1 MSITERKLQSMRQAL
16 GGRRLAL
23 ALITAAA
30 AAAAVIAGCGEVSN
44 TLHPPSGTANTLNV
58 ELDYFPNADHVGIY
72 DAQALG
78 YFRQADL
85 NVHLHAP
92 TNAATP
98 LQLLESGKVDVAIS
112 YTPDVL
118 LARNQNIPL
127 VSVAAIVQE
136 PLTSIVSVGSQ
147 NITTAKDLRGKTI
160 GTSGIPYQSA
170 FLETILRHAHVPVS
184 SVRQVDVGEGLV
196 PAMVSGRVN
205 ATLGAYWN
213 YEAVELAQLHK
224 SPNVIRMNEAG
235 VPSYDELVFV
245 VRRATIVNHA
255 PLIRRFVQAVA
266 RGYRAARANPVQATR
281 NLVHMNPGLKYRLQ
295 LASVLVTMPA
305 FFPTGDHPWGWQD
318 PKKWTEFGRWMTHN
332 KLISNPNATPG
343 ASTNE
348 LLAGQGI

>member
-1 MSITERKLQSMRQAL
+1 MSRRRRAL
-16 GGRRLAL
+16 GFV
-23 ALITAAA
+23 TAAA
-30 AAAAVIAGCGEVSN
+30 AVAAAIAGCGEVSN
-44 TLHPPSGTANTLNV
+44 TLHPPVGTANSLNV

-72 DAQALG
+72 EAQARG
-78 YFRQADL
+78 YFKQADL
-85 NVHLHAP
+85 DVHLHAP

-112 YTPDVL
+112 YEPDVL

-127 VSVAAIVQE
+127 VSVAAIVQR

-147 NITTAKDLRGKTI
+147 NITTPKDLRGKTV

-170 FLETILRHAHVPVS
+170 FLQTILRRAHVPAS
-184 SVRQVDVGEGLV
+184 SVKEVNVGEGLV

-213 YEAVELAQLHK
+213 YEAIELAQLGK
-224 SPNVIRMNEAG
+224 RPNVIHMEQAG
-235 VPSYDELVFV
+235 VPTYNELVFV
-245 VRRATIVNHA
+245 VRKATIVNHA

-281 NLVHMNPGLKYRLQ
+281 NLVHMNPGLRYKLQ
-295 LASVLVTMPA
+295 LASVLLTMSS
-305 FFPTGDHPWGWQD
+305 FFPTGNHPWGWQD
-318 PKKWTEFGRWMTHN
+318 AKEWNAFGNWMTRN
-332 KLISNPNATPG
+332 NLIDNPNAVPD